1 MARHLRRGRWIIARW
16 EGLPHRQAVLRDACT
31 YAGFEP
37 LFIDLRR
44 RSLTVVVNADLPVPA
59 DEQIQESIATVEVS
73 RFTNQPITS
82 L

>member
-1 MARHLRRGRWIIARW
+1 
-16 EGLPHRQAVLRDACT
+16 
-31 YAGFEP
+31 

-59 DEQIQESIATVEVS
+59 DEQIQESIAAVEVS